1 MTAAARLGISHAEF
15 MGWPHDQRDLMIALG
30 RVERNTGQY
39 GEWLPDVVT
48 PWGETP
54 ARPALADG
62 PFVNW
67 QQKAIEDA
75 RDAHRKAAGDDANM
89 NGLFWALRG
98 P

>member
-30 RVERNTGQY
+30 RVERNTGRN
-39 GEWLPDVVT
+39 GEWLPDAIT
-48 PWGETP
+48 RWPDPPTQGFI
-54 ARPALADG
+54 ADG
-62 PFVNW
+62 PFINW
-67 QQKAIEDA
+67 AEKAVEDA

-89 NGLFWALRG
+89 SGLSWGIRE